1 MSLAD
6 QTCVPCR
13 GGVLPLTRAQL
24 APLLRQLPRWKLA
37 SQARRPHHLE
47 REFEFPDF
55 KTALAFVDAI
65 GAEAESQ
72 GHHPDLELGWGRVAI
87 SIHTHKI
94 HGLAEADCILAARID
109 RIHDGSPTRRTTKSR
124 KTPAARTTSK
134 RKTA

>member
-6 QTCVPCR
+6 KTCLPCR
-13 GGVLPLTRAQL
+13 GGLPPLTRAQL
-24 APLLRQLPRWKLA
+24 RPLLPQIARWTVV
-37 SQARRPHHLE
+37 SQKRRPHHLS

-65 GAEAESQ
+65 GAEAERQ
-72 GHHPDLELGWGRVAI
+72 GHHPDLELGWGRVAV

-109 RIHDGSPTRRTTKSR
+109 RIHQRLDRPK
-124 KTPAARTTSK
+124 PNPSK
-134 RKTA
+134 RKHPR